1 MIDRRWSIDDDV
13 SDGDDGNIDE
23 SRSNRSLSPDYDDG
37 KNDDDEVE
45 PNLKFNLQAW
55 VRFNQA
61 KPNITFRS
69 TSKFFFTPSMTGPNL

>member
-1 MIDRRWSIDDDV
+1 MDIIRIIIINDDY
-13 SDGDDGNIDE
+13 N
-23 SRSNRSLSPDYDDG
+23 DG